1 MQLPTSS
8 TRADAVFGLQIPVA
22 DAVPHPAWQRATTAS
37 LASLRRGRSVV
48 VLGPP
53 GTGKTFL
60 LQSLALELGRA
71 GLRTRGFVPSHT
83 LRHEAETDVLLVDE
97 GDKLPDSVLAA
108 LQDQDGLFVIA
119 GLPGLT
125 LDEGGQPLGENGQP
139 LGENG
144 QPRGEGGRPLTTVRL
159 DPLPPEDVA
168 RFVAARLSATGQ
180 RRDLLEP
187 DAVLALARHSGGL
200 VRLVVMLAGSAV
212 FLAEHEGAARVG
224 KRHVDEAAALRDVA
238 DDAAGPDP
246 AAGPAAQ
253 HARPRRRLLPL
264 ALGLAA
270 ALLLLL
276 GWVLMEHGPAA
287 PPTRRVVQAPAS
299 IPARPAVPLPQ
310 AVAPAAVVP
319 APMAPAPASPDLV
332 APDPVGPGQ
341 AEASLTFR
349 GPILNETM
357 NQGGQLALVLR
368 RRGRAVVAGF
378 QASAGLIGTG
388 ELTGHITAEG
398 HLTLSGRLMMGRN
411 PFDAVLSATLTG
423 DVLTGTASFARPSG
437 ASATNS
443 SFRLTRS

>member
-1 MQLPTSS
+1 VQIPTSS
-8 TRADAVFGLQIPVA
+8 TRADTVFGLQIPVA
-22 DAVPHPAWQRATTAS
+22 EAVPHPGWQRATTAS

-48 VLGPP
+48 VLGQP

-60 LQSLALELGRA
+60 LQFLARELSRA
-71 GLRTRGFVPSHT
+71 GLRTRSFVPSQT

-108 LQDQDGLFVIA
+108 LRDQDGLFVVA

-125 LDEGGQPLGENGQP
+125 L
-139 LGENG
+139 
-144 QPRGEGGRPLTTVRL
+144 GEGGRPLTTVRL
-159 DPLPPEDVA
+159 DPLSPEDVA

-187 DAVLALARHSGGL
+187 AAVLALARHSGGL

-224 KRHVDEAAALRDVA
+224 KRHVNEAAALRDVG
-238 DDAAGPDP
+238 DDAEPDL
-246 AAGPAAQ
+246 AERAERAEQ
-253 HARPRRRLLPL
+253 QARPGRSMLRL

-276 GWVLMEHGPAA
+276 GWVLMEHGPVA
-287 PPTRRVVQAPAS
+287 PPTRLVAQAPTS
-299 IPARPAVPLPQ
+299 ISTPPRSPIGEPPAVPVPQ
-310 AVAPAAVVP
+310 AVAPAPAAPDPVVP
-319 APMAPAPASPDLV
+319 APV
-332 APDPVGPGQ
+332 
-341 AEASLTFR
+341 ETSLAFR

-368 RRGRAVVAGF
+368 RRGRDVVAAF

-388 ELTGHITAEG
+388 ELTGSITADG
-398 HLTLSGRLMMGRN
+398 RLTLSGRLMMGRN
-411 PFDAVLSATLTG
+411 PFDTVLTATLTG

-437 ASATNS
+437 ASATSS

>member
-1 MQLPTSS
+1 VQLPTSS

-108 LQDQDGLFVIA
+108 LRNQDGLFVIA

-125 LDEGGQPLGENGQP
+125 LSEGGQPLGEG
-139 LGENG
+139 G

-246 AAGPAAQ
+246 AAEPVAQ
-253 HARPRRRLLPL
+253 QARPGRRLLPL

-276 GWVLMEHGPAA
+276 GWVLMEQGPAA
-287 PPTRRVVQAPAS
+287 PPTRRVVQAPTS
-299 IPARPAVPLPQ
+299 IPARPAVPVPQ
-310 AVAPAAVVP
+310 AVAPAPV
-319 APMAPAPASPDLV
+319 S
-332 APDPVGPGQ
+332 PDPVSPDPVSSGP
-341 AEASLTFR
+341 AETSLTFR

-378 QASAGLIGTG
+378 QASAGLIGAG